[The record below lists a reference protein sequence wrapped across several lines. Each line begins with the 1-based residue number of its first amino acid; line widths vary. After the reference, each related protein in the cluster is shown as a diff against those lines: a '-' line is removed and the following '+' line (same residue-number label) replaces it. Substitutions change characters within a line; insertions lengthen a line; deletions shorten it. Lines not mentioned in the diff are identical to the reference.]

1 MKAILVRVGI
11 DATAGGWNGPVD
23 TRTGEFVF
31 VPIPEVKEDLRHGHE
46 RYYDELTPRLQEFG
60 SGLPDHLG
68 GRIMH
73 LDPDFEHLTYGDKYR
88 RGEQVRTLKHGD
100 IIVFYAGLRS
110 LRSSD
115 TQLVYALV
123 GVFVV
128 DEVLPAK
135 KVIPARWLENAHTR
149 RIPDERDLVVRAI
162 PGKSGRLEKCIP
174 VGEYRNRAYRVR
186 RDVLKAWGG
195 LSVRD
200 GYIQRSA
207 HLPNLCDPQE
217 FCRWL
222 SDQKVHLIRRS
233 W

>member
-23 TRTGEFVF
+23 TRTGEFVL
-31 VPIPEVKEDLRHGHE
+31 VPIPEVKQDLRRGLE
-46 RYYDELTPRLQEFG
+46 RYYDELTPRLREFG
-60 SGLPDHLG
+60 SDRPDHLE

-73 LDPDFEHLTYGDKYR
+73 LDPDFEHLTYGDKYQ
-88 RGEQVRTLKHGD
+88 RGEQLRTLKRGD

-110 LRSSD
+110 LCSSD

-123 GVFVV
+123 GMFVV

-135 KVIPARWLENAHTR
+135 QVVRAHWPENAHTR
-149 RIPDERDLVVRAI
+149 RIPDAHDLVVRAI

-207 HLPNLCDPQE
+207 RLPHLCDPGL
-217 FCRWL
+217 FCSWL
-222 SDQKVHLIRRS
+222 SDQKVQLLRKS